1 MQIVDRATVAVYEA
15 RAGEWQR
22 RRGDATD
29 GLGRKLRDEVGPG
42 TIADLGC
49 GTGRYFE
56 EIGFPVVGV
65 DATPAMLELARNR
78 SAPLVR
84 ADLEALPFRT
94 GRLAGAFAR
103 HSYLHV
109 PRARLPDALV
119 ELRRVIRPGG
129 RVLLS
134 MIEGAY
140 EGDRLPGD
148 DFPGRFFTLWNAHE
162 LAETLR
168 VAGFVDVCSSAHG
181 SGVLVTG
188 SR

>member
-1 MQIVDRATVAVYEA
+1 VDRATVAVYEA
-15 RAGEWQR
+15 RAREWQR

-29 GLGRKLRDEVGPG
+29 GLGRRLREEVGPG
-42 TIADLGC
+42 VVADLGC

-56 EIGFPVVGV
+56 ELGFPVVGV
-65 DATPAMLELARNR
+65 DATSAMLELARSR
-78 SAPLVR
+78 SAPLVQ

-94 GRLAGAFAR
+94 GQLAGAFAR

-109 PRARLPDALV
+109 PKVRLPKALV

-134 MIEGAY
+134 MIEGEY
-140 EGDRLPGD
+140 EGSELPDD
-148 DFPGRFFTLWNAHE
+148 DFPGRFFALWSAHE
-162 LAETLR
+162 IAEALHG
-168 VAGFVDVCSSAHG
+168 AGFVDVRTSAHG
-181 SGVLVTG
+181 SGVLVIG